1 MMKGL
6 LIKDFKLMKVQK
18 NFFLLIVA
26 IGIGLVV
33 FSDDISFTIGFMT
46 FVISLFAL
54 SSVSYDEFDNGN
66 AFLFS
71 LPITR
76 NGYVL
81 EKYLFGIT
89 LLCGSWFLSTF
100 MVIVA
105 GFVKDFNQPTD
116 IIMTALGTFPVI
128 LIILAVML
136 PVQLKFGGEKSRVAI
151 IGAVGLMFVLGT
163 IVVKIAKA
171 LRIDLVSIFNR
182 LSTLSMVMIVTIA
195 VVVALIALL
204 LSIRISVSIM
214 SQKEF

>member
-1 MMKGL
+1 MKGL
-6 LIKDFKLMKVQK
+6 LVKDFRLMKVQK

-26 IGIGLVV
+26 VGIALIV
-33 FSDDISFTIGFMT
+33 FLGNMSLTIGFMT
-46 FVISLFAL
+46 SVISLFAL

-76 NGYVL
+76 NDYVF
-81 EKYLFGIT
+81 EKYLFGLI
-89 LLCGSWFLSTF
+89 LVFGSWFLSTF

-105 GFVKDFNQPTD
+105 GLVKDLNQPTD
-116 IIMTALGTFPVI
+116 IIMIALGTFPVI
-128 LIILAVML
+128 LILLAVML

-171 LRIDLVSIFNR
+171 LSIDLVSMFNR
-182 LSTLSMVMIVTIA
+182 LSTLSMGMIVTIA
-195 VVVALIALL
+195 VVVAVGALL
-204 LSIRISVSIM
+204 LSIRISISIM
-214 SQKEF
+214 SKKEF